1 MSLEGQLWGPFGGL
15 RLRRALATT
24 AAGSSGTYSSAAS
37 QARRQ
42 NRTDVASTTSMEQM
56 LWEEY
61 DDRAMVRHGRPE
73 SLNGFDPRRA

>member
-24 AAGSSGTYSSAAS
+24 AAGSSGNLLVGSPK
-37 QARRQ
+37 RGR